1 MSQPNASP
9 DVDLFVIGA
18 GSGGVRAARTA
29 ATLGARVAI
38 AEDTYLGGTCVN
50 AGCVP
55 KKLLVYGSEY
65 AAHFCDAAGFGW
77 QVATPVFDWST
88 LRTRKDAEIA
98 RLNGVYLRLLETSG
112 VRVIRGR
119 ASLIS
124 PQEVEVNG
132 ERITAR
138 HVLLAT
144 GGKPYV
150 PEIPGREHVI
160 SSDEAFHLP
169 TLPRRALVVGGGYI
183 ALEFAGIFNGLGVKT
198 TVSHRGSGLLKNFD
212 QDVAHF
218 VSQEMAVAGLDIRG
232 NSDVLSVERQAD
244 DSLLVRFKGGEVLET
259 DLVLYATG
267 RRART
272 DGLNL
277 EALGVALAK
286 DGSIQ
291 VDDHFRTSVPG
302 VYALGDVIGK
312 VQLTPVA
319 LAEGMALARHLFAD
333 QPIRMNYDNIATA
346 VFCQPNVG
354 TVGLTEEKA
363 RAQHQDAVKIF
374 RSSFRPLKNTLS
386 GNDQRMLMK
395 IIVQAHTDQVLG
407 VHVVGDDAGEIV
419 QGFAVAMAMGATK
432 ADLDRTIGIHPT
444 AAEELVTMREPVVG

>member
-1 MSQPNASP
+1 MSPTP
-9 DVDLFVIGA
+9 DTFDLDLFVIGA

-55 KKLLVYGSEY
+55 KKLLVYGSQY
-65 AAHFCDAAGFGW
+65 PVHFGDAAGFGW
-77 QVATPVFDWST
+77 TVPTPSFDWSV
-88 LRTRKDAEIA
+88 LRTRKDTEIA
-98 RLNGVYLRLLETSG
+98 RLNGIYQRLLETSG
-112 VRVIRGR
+112 VRIIRGR
-119 ASLIS
+119 AS
-124 PQEVEVNG
+124 PVGPHEVEVNG
-132 ERITAR
+132 ERLTAR

-144 GGKPYV
+144 GGQPYV

-183 ALEFAGIFNGLGVKT
+183 ALEFAGIFNGLGVQT
-198 TVSHRGSGLLKNFD
+198 TLSHRGATLLRNFD
-212 QDVAHF
+212 HDVAHF
-218 VSQEMAVAGLDIRG
+218 VTQELATAGLAVKA
-232 NSDVLSVERQAD
+232 NSDVLSVSRQD
-244 DSLLVRFKGGEVLET
+244 DGSLLAHFKGGDTLEV
-259 DLVLYATG
+259 DLVMYATG
-267 RRART
+267 RRPRT
-272 DGLNL
+272 EGLNL

-302 VYALGDVIGK
+302 IYAVGDVIGR
-312 VQLTPVA
+312 VPLTPVA
-319 LAEGMALARHLFAD
+319 LAEGMALARHLFD
-333 QPIRMNYDNIATA
+333 GRPIELNYDNIATA

-363 RAQHQDAVKIF
+363 RQVHKDAVKIF
-374 RSSFRPLKNTLS
+374 RTTFRPLKNTLS
-386 GNDQRMLMK
+386 GSDQRMLMK
-395 IIVQAHTDQVLG
+395 IIVHSQTDKVLG
-407 VHVVGDDAGEIV
+407 VHVVGDDAGEIM
-419 QGFAVAMAMGATK
+419 QGFAVAMSMGATK

-444 AAEELVTMREPVVG
+444 AAEELVTMREPVTG